1 MKHEFSGCAPL
12 VTALCQ
18 RVLLLGSRV
27 FSHLAWAGPDICG
40 ARARG
45 YGQVP
50 RLRTRVPTPAP
61 GAQCPRQE
69 CEPLPHPER
78 TWPTGLWRLSRPP
91 CYFQRQVTSLDPL
104 VLRKP
109 LGLPGFL
116 PVVLTPSRAEGSQAP
131 QQMTEVVASLPSL
144 GQGGYSEP
152 GKRTKSSGSLPAT
165 PGE

>member
-1 MKHEFSGCAPL
+1 MKYEFSGCAPL

-18 RVLLLGSRV
+18 RALLLGSRV

-50 RLRTRVPTPAP
+50 RLRTRVSPH
-61 GAQCPRQE
+61 PRPQGPVPQAG

-78 TWPTGLWRLSRPP
+78 TWPTGLWGLSRPP

-109 LGLPGFL
+109 LGFPGFL
-116 PVVLTPSRAEGSQAP
+116 PVVLTPSGAEG
-131 QQMTEVVASLPSL
+131 LPGSSEDDR
-144 GQGGYSEP
+144 GGCQSSFP
-152 GKRTKSSGSLPAT
+152 GAGGLF
-165 PGE
+165 